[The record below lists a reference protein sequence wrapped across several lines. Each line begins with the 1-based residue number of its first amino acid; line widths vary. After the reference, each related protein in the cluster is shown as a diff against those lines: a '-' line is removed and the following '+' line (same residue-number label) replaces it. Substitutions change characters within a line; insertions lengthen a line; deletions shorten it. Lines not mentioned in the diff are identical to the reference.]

1 MKLPKE
7 TALLPLL
14 QVKNEKGYYMKKIII
29 CILTMILMCSCNN
42 DNNSEQ
48 VSTIVET
55 TTVTAITTTFKSAD
69 KQLEEIKKQ
78 YDKENWQNVIR
89 LVEKLQSEHPD
100 SEEAIEAETLLK
112 DARIGLKKY
121 KSKYEAEKTTTTV
134 YEWKL
139 NTSSDGYDWYNADD
153 VEKDVWCSNS
163 FASWRLMG
171 YDIPSS
177 ASQSVLKSYLDEFY
191 KDTSNRSVDLVTA
204 TEVYAELKGIY

>member
-1 MKLPKE
+1 MKKLLI
-7 TALLPLL
+7 ALLSCMML
-14 QVKNEKGYYMKKIII
+14 
-29 CILTMILMCSCNN
+29 CSCSKEAI
-42 DNNSEQ
+42 DEGT
-48 VSTIVET
+48 STVE
-55 TTVTAITTTFKSAD
+55 ITTTTIVTTTYKSAD

-78 YDKENWQNVIR
+78 FDKENWQNVIR
-89 LVEKLQSEHPD
+89 LTEKLQSEHPD

-112 DARIGLKKY
+112 EAKIGLKKY
-121 KSKYEAEKTTTTV
+121 KSKYEAEKTTTTA

-139 NTSSDGYDWYNADD
+139 DTNSDGNDWYNADD
-153 VEKDVWCSNS
+153 VEKEVWCSNS

-204 TEVYAELKGIY
+204 TEVYADLKGIY